1 MTSLPSDM
9 GKIWE
14 ALQTASPSTPVITTA
29 SESNLWFF
37 NPVATITIPSPDTI
51 ATTTATT
58 TANNAELDLEDV
70 LKTLTDKFASMNSDI
85 ESDEHRYDE
94 SDYSVIVDGIHDI
107 YDAVRHI
114 INIIENNNL

>member
-14 ALQTASPSTPVITTA
+14 ALQTASPSEPVTTVEA
-29 SESNLWFF
+29 NPNLWFF
-37 NPVATITIPSPDTI
+37 NPVATVTIPGPS
-51 ATTTATT
+51 TATT
-58 TANNAELDLEDV
+58 TANTPELDLEDV
-70 LKTLTDKFASMNSDI
+70 LKTITIKFASMNSDI

-107 YDAVRHI
+107 YDAVKEI
-114 INIIENNNL
+114 TNIIENNNL